1 MSDELKAQDCE
12 LEYWNQQA
20 EDYAQV
26 QIPCEDLR
34 AIINRAWEAPAF
46 NSALT
51 AAEAERNRAQLACQ
65 QIAERLTAS
74 EARAEAAEARVG
86 ELSEAL
92 RWYADETNY
101 IEIALPL
108 DLSQETRTQPPKIGA
123 DCGRRAQVALS
134 GKPVRMTPTEAAD
147 ARRVQEVVPK
157 LIDQLRADASKMS
170 PGPERVHVLAASN
183 WLDSLLLRLAT
194 HNLKGTPDG
203 R

>member
-74 EARAEAAEARVG
+74 EARAEAAETRVKAAQG
-86 ELSEAL
+86 E
-92 RWYADETNY
+92 ADMIRACCDMFERAIN
-101 IEIALPL
+101 EG
-108 DLSQETRTQPPKIGA
+108 DPKAELLI
-123 DCGRRAQVALS
+123 
-134 GKPVRMTPTEAAD
+134 
-147 ARRVQEVVPK
+147 RVQE
-157 LIDQLRADASKMS
+157 IR
-170 PGPERVHVLAASN
+170 EAAT
-183 WLDSLLLRLAT
+183 RT
-194 HNLKGTPDG
+194 LKGTPDG

>member
-51 AAEAERNRAQLACQ
+51 AAEA
-65 QIAERLTAS
+65 
-74 EARAEAAEARVG
+74 RAEAAEARVEELEAALLQHNERLRSAIAVADRNGTETNWKTFRG
-86 ELSEAL
+86 ELHYTAAEYHELVNS
-92 RWYADETNY
+92 
-101 IEIALPL
+101 I
-108 DLSQETRTQPPKIGA
+108 RT
-123 DCGRRAQVALS
+123 
-134 GKPVRMTPTEAAD
+134 
-147 ARRVQEVVPK
+147 
-157 LIDQLRADASKMS
+157 
-170 PGPERVHVLAASN
+170 
-183 WLDSLLLRLAT
+183 
-194 HNLKGTPDG
+194 LKGAPDG

>member
-51 AAEAERNRAQLACQ
+51 A
-65 QIAERLTAS
+65 S

-86 ELSEAL
+86 ELEEAL
-92 RWYADETNY
+92 LQHNERLRSAIAVADRNGAETNWK
-101 IEIALPL
+101 AFRG
-108 DLSQETRTQPPKIGA
+108 DLHYTAAEYHELVNSIRT
-123 DCGRRAQVALS
+123 
-134 GKPVRMTPTEAAD
+134 
-147 ARRVQEVVPK
+147 
-157 LIDQLRADASKMS
+157 
-170 PGPERVHVLAASN
+170 
-183 WLDSLLLRLAT
+183 
-194 HNLKGTPDG
+194 LKGTPDG

>member
-74 EARAEAAEARVG
+74 EARAKAAEEAHAEALLNPDPWRGIEEARVG
-86 ELSEAL
+86 E
-92 RWYADETNY
+92 
-101 IEIALPL
+101 
-108 DLSQETRTQPPKIGA
+108 IG
-123 DCGRRAQVALS
+123 
-134 GKPVRMTPTEAAD
+134 
-147 ARRVQEVVPK
+147 
-157 LIDQLRADASKMS
+157 
-170 PGPERVHVLAASN
+170 LAAFGKDMIVFVRCTDHGFEDVN
-183 WLDSLLLRLAT
+183 GGAIIKGLAGAWMPIPQFRE
-194 HNLKGTPDG
+194 LKGQG
-203 R
+203 Q

>member
-65 QIAERLTAS
+65 QIAERLTAAN
-74 EARAEAAEARVG
+74 ARAEAAEARVG
-86 ELSEAL
+86 ELQDRLDGTQCDLNGALDVLWRRGDDEARQWILLNYL
-92 RWYADETNY
+92 RHFEGRANAEQLAKLDAERKSLG
-101 IEIALPL
+101 LP
-108 DLSQETRTQPPKIGA
+108 SRTSIQ
-123 DCGRRAQVALS
+123 
-134 GKPVRMTPTEAAD
+134 D
-147 ARRVQEVVPK
+147 AP
-157 LIDQLRADASKMS
+157 
-170 PGPERVHVLAASN
+170 
-183 WLDSLLLRLAT
+183 
-194 HNLKGTPDG
+194 
-203 R
+203 